1 MKERINEVIKKIVRT
16 CIIAVPETLHLAI
29 LKEFHG
35 FSGILNFSQT
45 IKDLI
50 AIDQMHVFGISNE
63 MQIILRHI
71 NQLKMLS
78 SMNAIT
84 KAFQREYE
92 EKHKRTV
99 VIVSLSKEQDISLDE
114 LAQFLNQKVPQPAD
128 IIFKTQNTVGI
139 SVHFESSVLEYTPDS
154 IFKALKAA

>member
-1 MKERINEVIKKIVRT
+1 MKERTNDVVKKIVRT
-16 CIIAVPETLHLAI
+16 CIIAIPESLHLAI

-35 FSGILNFSQT
+35 FAGILNFSQT

-50 AIDQMHVFGISNE
+50 AIDQMQVFGISNE

-71 NQLKMLS
+71 NQLRMLG

-84 KAFQREYE
+84 KAFQKEYE
-92 EKHKRTV
+92 EKHQRTV
-99 VIVSLSKEQDISLDE
+99 VVVSLAKEQEISFDE
-114 LAQFLNQKVPQPAD
+114 VTQFLNQKVPQPAD

-139 SVHFESSVLEYTPDS
+139 SVHFGNSVLEYTPDS
-154 IFKALKAA
+154 IIKTLKVA